1 MDRRIS
7 RGGQAFDAAGASGL
21 AFLTSALA
29 QIDPVVTRPL
39 SAQTYERDIS
49 IRYGGG
55 LGAEFINSWATN
67 YASSGGGQFGLQG
80 TNNTDIPNVQI
91 DLQMGTWRAFIWAQ
105 AFTITYLDLARI
117 EHANRMGDAPPV
129 SFQELYEQA
138 IDSIWKKAMDRV
150 VYLGWMGQPG
160 LVNNAAVSATT
171 LANALSTATPVQILN
186 ELNSM
191 IETVIANAV
200 YDLGEGMPNRWLIP
214 WSVFGYLSQPMTT
227 AGSESTI
234 SYIEREN
241 VAAKSGTP
249 FRILPL
255 PDPWIGTAG
264 AGGTKRTVLYRNDAA
279 AVDMFVPQIPTK
291 VMTNPT
297 TRNGVGY
304 ETVYMGNIGQL
315 RFKRPQTALYGD
327 GA

>member
-1 MDRRIS
+1 MNTRIS
-7 RGGQAFDAAGASGL
+7 RSGQAFDAAGSSGL

-29 QIDPVVTRPL
+29 QIDPVITRPL
-39 SAQTYERDIS
+39 SAQTYERDID

-67 YASSGGGQFGLQG
+67 YASTGGGQFGLQG

-91 DLQMGTWRAFIWAQ
+91 DIQMGTWRAFIWAQ
-105 AFTITYLDLARI
+105 AFTITHLDLQRL
-117 EHANRMGDAPPV
+117 EFANRQGSAPPV
-129 SFQELYEQA
+129 SFQQMYEEA
-138 IDSIWKKAMDRV
+138 IDAIWQKAMDKV
-150 VYLGWMGQPG
+150 TYLGWLGMPG
-160 LVNNAAVSATT
+160 LINNSAVSAIT
-171 LANALSTATPVQILN
+171 LANAFASATPLQILN

-191 IETVIANAV
+191 IETVIANAA
-200 YDLGEGMPNRWLIP
+200 YDLGEGMPDRYLIP

-249 FRILPL
+249 FKILPL

-264 AGGTKRTVLYRNDAA
+264 AGGTKRTVLYRKDTK
-279 AVDMFVPQIPTK
+279 AVDLFVPQIPTN